1 MFHIWIFINFQ
12 EERGALKENLN
23 KKVKK
28 NKRMLVQALGAGFDL
43 TFYYDFEQ
51 TAKHYTFFVLNFSLK
66 SLEFD

>member
-1 MFHIWIFINFQ
+1 
-12 EERGALKENLN
+12 
-23 KKVKK
+23 
-28 NKRMLVQALGAGFDL
+28 MLVQALGAGFDL